1 MIEITPI
8 GTVSSSLVHQ
18 DHAPKQGNEG
28 APEAWLVFDPSVE
41 AALADLNVGEDVLL
55 LTWLDRADRQT
66 LRVHPRDDRSA
77 PLRGVFST
85 RSQDRPNPVGLHRV
99 TILERESPLR
109 LRVSNLEALNGTPV
123 IDMKPVLDRFHER

>member
-99 TILERESPLR
+99 TILERESLLR